1 MTTTVVAPRQ
11 RTAAELGLIMGSIA
25 VFFWGIGPLTVR
37 AMGVSAPT
45 VVVYRFMLGAPT
57 ITAVSYALGGRFS
70 KALFKQALLPGV
82 LFGVSLMVGFAAV
95 LRTSVANATL
105 INNMMPVFV
114 VLLARFV
121 MGQQVRARQ
130 FVAAGVSV
138 VGLVIVVLG
147 AGSGGDAALSGDLL
161 AVANLGIWTWYF
173 LRTKKL
179 RDQNVNSWSL
189 IATIT
194 VIAAAVAIPPC
205 LLVSDD
211 LGAVHGIDW
220 FYLLVM
226 VLGPGVLGHGL
237 MTWASKHLQVT
248 VSALLTLASPVVSA
262 VGAWLW
268 LDQSMKPV
276 QVVGSAIVLG
286 ALAAIALNARVEA
299 VRAAT
304 ISEKP
309 E

>member
-11 RTAAELGLIMGSIA
+11 RTTAELGLILGSIA

-57 ITAVSYALGGRFS
+57 ISAVAYALGGRFS
-70 KALFKQALLPGV
+70 KALFKQAFLPGA
-82 LFGVSLMVGFAAV
+82 LFGVSLIVGFAAV

-105 INNMMPVFV
+105 INNMMPVLV
-114 VLLARFV
+114 VLIAHFV
-121 MGQQVRARQ
+121 MGQRVRARQ
-130 FVAAGVSV
+130 FVAVGASV
-138 VGLVIVVLG
+138 IGLVIVVLG
-147 AGSGGDAALSGDLL
+147 AKSGGDASLSGDFL
-161 AVANLGIWTWYF
+161 AVLNLAIWTWYF
-173 LRTKKL
+173 LRTKRM

-189 IATIT
+189 IATMT
-194 VIAAAVAIPPC
+194 VVAAVVAVPPC

-220 FYLLVM
+220 FYLLIM

-268 LDQSMKPV
+268 LDQSMTAL
-276 QVVGSAIVLG
+276 QVVGAAIVLG

-304 ISEKP
+304 LSEKP

>member
-1 MTTTVVAPRQ
+1 MTTVVVAPRQ

-25 VFFWGIGPLTVR
+25 VFFWGIGPITVR

-45 VVVYRFMLGAPT
+45 VVVYRFLLGAPT
-57 ITAVSYALGGRFS
+57 ITAVAYLLGGRFS
-70 KALFKQALLPGV
+70 KALFRQALLPGV
-82 LFGVSLMVGFAAV
+82 LFGTSLVVGFAAV

-121 MGQQVRARQ
+121 MGQHVRARQ
-130 FVAAGVSV
+130 FVAAGASV

-147 AGSGGDAALSGDLL
+147 AGSGGDASLSGDVL
-161 AVANLGIWTWYF
+161 AVANLAIWTWYF
-173 LRTKKL
+173 LRTKRM
-179 RDQNVNSWSL
+179 RDENIDSWSL

-194 VIAAAVAIPPC
+194 VIAAAVAVPPC

-211 LGAVHGIDW
+211 LGAVHGVDW
-220 FYLLVM
+220 FYLAVM

-237 MTWASKHLQVT
+237 MTWASRHLQVT

-262 VGAWLW
+262 VGAWVW
-268 LDQSMKPV
+268 LDQSMTPL
-276 QVVGSAIVLG
+276 QVVGAAIVLG

-304 ISEKP
+304 VSEKP